1 MKKFHLL
8 IISGLSGSGK
18 STAIHALEDAGFFCV
33 DNMPVLLL
41 PRFLELRSGS
51 GSEIQKLA
59 FGMDLREEDFLQHYR
74 DVFASLK
81 QAGYRLHILF
91 LEAAEE
97 VLIKRYSQTR
107 RQHPIGHSK
116 GLRESI
122 RFERKQLEGLKQ
134 IADQLIDTSAMTVHQ
149 LKEWILNHTSR
160 HIRSGSMRINVL
172 SFGFKYGVPAEA
184 DIMLDVRFI
193 PNPYFIPELQPLSG
207 TDPRVQQFVLKWPE
221 TAAFLARV
229 FGLLDFLLPQYQKE
243 GKAYLTLA
251 FGCTGGR
258 HRSVTVAEKVFDYL
272 QDPGREVILTHRD
285 MDLVSKDREI
295 RNQTA

>member
-1 MKKFHLL
+1 
-8 IISGLSGSGK
+8 
-18 STAIHALEDAGFFCV
+18 
-33 DNMPVLLL
+33 
-41 PRFLELRSGS
+41 
-51 GSEIQKLA
+51 
-59 FGMDLREEDFLQHYR
+59 
-74 DVFASLK
+74 
-81 QAGYRLHILF
+81 
-91 LEAAEE
+91 
-97 VLIKRYSQTR
+97 
-107 RQHPIGHSK
+107 
-116 GLRESI
+116 
-122 RFERKQLEGLKQ
+122 
-134 IADQLIDTSAMTVHQ
+134 
-149 LKEWILNHTSR
+149 
-160 HIRSGSMRINVL
+160 MRINVL

-229 FGLLDFLLPQYQKE
+229 FGLLDFLLPHYQKE